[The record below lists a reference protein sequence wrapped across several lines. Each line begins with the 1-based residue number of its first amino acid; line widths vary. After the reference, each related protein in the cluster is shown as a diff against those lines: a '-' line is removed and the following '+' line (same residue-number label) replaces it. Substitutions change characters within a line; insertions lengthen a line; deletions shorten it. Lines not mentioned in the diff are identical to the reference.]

1 MEPSGAGQARQPSQ
15 PAPVPEEVQLAER
28 IRKRV
33 LPFIFARDPV
43 IGSVILKVLGIKL
56 SRKVPTAAT
65 DGAWIVVNPDFFKSL
80 RGDLELEA
88 AVLMHEAYHILLNH
102 PERAKL
108 IIKAYRGRV
117 PPWLVNVL
125 ADAYVNEIIRKDVE
139 RKLGDKLIFA
149 DTVVKMFNE
158 AIPNSED
165 FLNSSLEENVEKI
178 LKKYGTQLPPPPGPG
193 PGGRILERDIF
204 GGELEPEK
212 GKGGRKRRGKG
223 KGEEKEKEKEEEEHV
238 VKEPSPDVSD
248 GKIIDDYG
256 NPKPSVVQAV
266 REGENFRKMAGAETA
281 GLASRLIEEALRP
294 RLNWRTLLRQ
304 SLSGMLSAHYVRTW
318 GRANRK
324 LPELHPGTI
333 QRGGGTVY
341 VLLDTSGSISNEM
354 LRDFLSEVYGIAST
368 RGYQVK
374 LIPWDAQAY
383 EVVDIR
389 MPGDVLSAVSKG
401 LIKGGG
407 STEIQHA
414 LEVVTRMARP
424 TDPVVILSDW
434 DIFDIEKEEVRR
446 MLSSIAPRTI
456 AVTSLYEPP
465 KEHNFRAVIR
475 LPPSSQGER

>member
-1 MEPSGAGQARQPSQ
+1 MSVKVREPSGAGQARQHSQ
-15 PAPVPEEVQLAER
+15 PAPVPEEVKLAEH

-56 SRKVPTAAT
+56 SRRVPTAAT

-80 RGDLELEA
+80 GSDLRLQA

-108 IIKAYRGRV
+108 IIKTHKGRV
-117 PPWLVNVL
+117 PPQLVNIL
-125 ADAYVNEIIRKDVE
+125 ADAYVNEIIRKDIE
-139 RKLGDKLIFA
+139 PLYS
-149 DTVVKMFNE
+149 VVFVDDVVQWYRE
-158 AIPNSED
+158 AIPSRED

-178 LKKYGTQLPPPPGPG
+178 LKKYKTPPPPGPG
-193 PGGRILERDIF
+193 PGPGGDVLEGDIF
-204 GGELEPEK
+204 GGKREPEQEK
-212 GKGGRKRRGKG
+212 EGKGRGKG
-223 KGEEKEKEKEEEEHV
+223 KRKEKEGEHV

-266 REGENFRKMAGAETA
+266 KEGESFGKMAGAGTGA
-281 GLASRLIEEALRP
+281 GLAARLIEEALRP
-294 RLNWRTLLRQ
+294 RLHWRTLLRQ

-341 VLLDTSGSISNEM
+341 VLLDTSASISNEV

-383 EVVDIR
+383 EVIDIR
-389 MPGDVLSAVSKG
+389 MPGDVLSAMGKG

-407 STEIQHA
+407 GTEIQHA
-414 LEVVTRMARP
+414 LEVVTRMARH

-434 DIFDIEKEEVRR
+434 DIFDIEKEEVKR

-456 AVTSLYEPP
+456 AVTSRFEPP
-465 KEHNFRAVIR
+465 KEHNFREVIR
-475 LPPSSQGER
+475 LPPSSQGEL